1 MAFGVDGIGT
11 GGACGPVGGCNS
23 AFIIFL
29 ILILLVC
36 GCGLFI

>member
-11 GGACGPVGGCNS
+11 GGACGPVGGNS